1 MIPRDVN
8 NSLGVKLYMRR
19 GYHLRLYSN
28 ETRRG
33 ARVRS
38 VRVRSRVIPCDP
50 RGFAPIRSVTAECT
64 RGIIPRTAEGETFF
78 EKAKYGRR
86 RRDAFMVRRSLTLFS
101 RLSHKSRRALQYSA
115 STIDNLKV
123 RNDLWV
129 DLNL

>member
-38 VRVRSRVIPCDP
+38 VRVRSRPIPCDP

-64 RGIIPRTAEGETFF
+64 RGIIPPASITAVRSGKTFF
-78 EKAKYGRR
+78 GKAK
-86 RRDAFMVRRSLTLFS
+86 
-101 RLSHKSRRALQYSA
+101 
-115 STIDNLKV
+115 
-123 RNDLWV
+123 
-129 DLNL
+129 